1 MLLFISRQRLKSLLN
16 KLGANCFSFH
26 LRGCLE
32 KAKIAHYCVAVML
45 AFVEYYLYT
54 PRLCFSLLV
63 LHQFNKLYSPDLNPI
78 ENFWA

>member
-1 MLLFISRQRLKSLLN
+1 MTQLLFEKCSLQ
-16 KLGANCFSFH
+16 F
-26 LRGCLE
+26 RGCLE

-63 LHQFNKLYSPDLNPI
+63 LHQFYLFSRHPLIVY
-78 ENFWA
+78 